1 MSSLRD
7 RMKRLRG
14 NSTAEPAETA
24 VSAGAEEPGEIVE
37 RAALDEGFNEEL
49 DKELD
54 EELDERLDNSQQL
67 SPEWFELGVRI
78 MATDE
83 GDFLLRETRYPLD
96 YRHGVHGLDEL
107 REAVAGLSAFQTG
120 ASPKPRNRSAQTA
133 AAVSAEQV
141 SRQDVHPERIL
152 FLDLET
158 TGLGVGAGNV
168 PFMVG
173 LGYMTRGAFVVEQML
188 IRHPAEERA
197 MLAYLCDKLTSYT
210 HLATYNGR
218 TFDWPVL
225 HNRFILN
232 GFRQFKWEPIHIDLL
247 HPSRS
252 VWRNTLVSCK
262 LSHVEEERLGITRED
277 DVPGSL
283 APAIYFQFLADG
295 NPRPLHG
302 VFRHNEIDMVSLAC
316 LAIRFGHLLSD
327 GLGSRVPHPEGV
339 EELLRT
345 GLWLEKMKGASCA
358 EPLFERLINDDQA
371 PPSVYLAL
379 AERDKKCGNWPR
391 AVLLWQKVV
400 YAAEMAAWPG
410 WGAHIELAMYHE
422 HKTKQFDSALSLA
435 EEALALAL
443 RRYSGLRLDAKRRAE
458 VEGLR
463 KRIDRLRTKIGR
475 LSG

>member
-1 MSSLRD
+1 MSGLRD
-7 RMKRLRG
+7 RMLRLRG
-14 NSTAEPAETA
+14 ASSAQPVQIEPAEPMEPAESADPDPDDSA
-24 VSAGAEEPGEIVE
+24 VNGGS
-37 RAALDEGFNEEL
+37 L
-49 DKELD
+49 K
-54 EELDERLDNSQQL
+54 L
-67 SPEWFELGVRI
+67 SPEWDELGVAI
-78 MATDE
+78 MTTEE
-83 GDFLLRETRYPLD
+83 GEFLLRETRYPID

-107 REAVAGLSAFQTG
+107 QEAAAGLTAFQPRSIHAPG
-120 ASPKPRNRSAQTA
+120 SRASRPADEAGLVQESGPK
-133 AAVSAEQV
+133 
-141 SRQDVHPERIL
+141 VHPERIL

-158 TGLGVGAGNV
+158 TGLGVGTGNV

-173 LGYMTRGAFVVEQML
+173 LGYMSHGSFVVEQML

-210 HLATYNGR
+210 HLTTYNGK

-232 GFRQFKWEPIHIDLL
+232 GFRHFKWEPIHIDLL

-252 VWRNTLVSCK
+252 IWRNTLVSCK
-262 LSHVEEERLGITRED
+262 LSHVEEERLGIARED

-283 APAIYFQFLADG
+283 APAIYFQYLADG
-295 NPRPLHG
+295 DPKPLHG

-327 GLGSRVPHPEGV
+327 GLGSRVPHPEGA

-345 GLWLEKMKGASCA
+345 GLWLEKMKGSGCA
-358 EPLFERLINDDQA
+358 EPLFERLMNDNHA
-371 PPSVYLAL
+371 PPSVLLAL

-400 YAAEMAAWPG
+400 YAAELAVWPG
-410 WGAHIELAMYHE
+410 WGAHIELAMYYE

-443 RRYSGLRLDAKRRAE
+443 RRYSGMRLDAKRRAE

-463 KRIDRLRTKIGR
+463 KRVDRLRTKIGR